1 MEDMQFLGYLITGLG
16 VIITFMVSVTK
27 IGDRFAKPINELRL
41 VMQKLSD
48 VIDAMKEDNV
58 SQTRRLDRHGEQID
72 KLDNR
77 IGKLEVKMDI
87 YHGKHNKEER

>member
-1 MEDMQFLGYLITGLG
+1 MEDMHFLGYLITGLG
-16 VIITFMVSVTK
+16 VIITFITSVAK

-41 VMQKLSD
+41 VIQKLND
-48 VIDAMKEDNV
+48 AIDAMKEDNIT
-58 SQTRRLDRHGEQID
+58 QIRRLDRHGEQID

-87 YHGKHNKEER
+87 YHGKDSEK